1 MDSSMRALKPSEDVI
16 PVTDLKAHLSE
27 VVRRVEE
34 SGRPVVLTRHGRG
47 VLVLMSV
54 HSYEEMQELHEGAEL
69 RYAVEEAEREIRAG
83 HYVDGDVMEEKLERL
98 AKGAS

>member
-1 MDSSMRALKPSEDVI
+1 MRALRPSEDVI

-27 VVRRVEE
+27 VVRRVED

-54 HSYEEMQELHEGAEL
+54 QAYEGLQDAQERLEL
-69 RYAVEEAEREIRAG
+69 RQAVEEAERDLAEG
-83 HYVDGDVMEEKLERL
+83 HFVDGDMMEAKLERL
-98 AKGAS
+98 GKGAS